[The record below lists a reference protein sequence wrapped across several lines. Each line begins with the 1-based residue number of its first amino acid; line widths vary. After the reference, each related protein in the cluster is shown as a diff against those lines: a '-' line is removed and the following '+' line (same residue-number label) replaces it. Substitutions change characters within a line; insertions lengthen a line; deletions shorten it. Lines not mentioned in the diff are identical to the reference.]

1 MTGGIVNYIPRGVSV
16 FESFMKAQNLSK
28 KKKKKKKNSTGRE
41 GGRPSFKYLWKIRVT
56 MPCKTLVLWIGR
68 LVSSAYGSNV

>member
-28 KKKKKKKNSTGRE
+28 KKKKKKKKDQDRKGR
-41 GGRPSFKYLWKIRVT
+41 GPV
-56 MPCKTLVLWIGR
+56 
-68 LVSSAYGSNV
+68 

>member
-28 KKKKKKKNSTGRE
+28 KKKEKKKQSWKERGES
-41 GGRPSFKYLWKIRVT
+41 SFKYLWKIRVT